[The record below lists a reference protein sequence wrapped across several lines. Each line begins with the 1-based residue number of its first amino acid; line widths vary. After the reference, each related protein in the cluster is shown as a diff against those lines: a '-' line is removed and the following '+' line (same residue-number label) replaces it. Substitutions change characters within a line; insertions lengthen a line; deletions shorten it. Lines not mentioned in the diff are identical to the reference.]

1 MSLDASDAWDGG
13 GEGGGTERIAKAT
26 SYILL
31 PSRNPCFLSSSYSFY
46 VYMYIYIEREIEGEG
61 EIFSNA
67 EKVKKDVTVF
77 NGFRRK

>member
-13 GEGGGTERIAKAT
+13 GEGEGTERIAKAT

-46 VYMYIYIEREIEGEG
+46 VYMYIYIEREG

-77 NGFRRK
+77 NGFQRK